1 MNEWINSLKGKLTP
15 KNGSKILTTPQK
27 VTKRDIFQK
36 DSFGHQSYREKK
48 KKKSLNSTAFLPMKC
63 FIPFYFALCP
73 KISWQVTVSLDSLH
87 IR

>member
-36 DSFGHQSYREKK
+36 DSFGHQSYRGKK
-48 KKKSLNSTAFLPMKC
+48 KKKES
-63 FIPFYFALCP
+63 
-73 KISWQVTVSLDSLH
+73 
-87 IR
+87 